1 MIFMGVK
8 SMDFKQWEGFR
19 RGEWSEKIA
28 VRDFIQQNYTPYT
41 GDGAFLEKP
50 TARTKALSEKCAS
63 LMQKERDKGGV
74 LDVDTEHV
82 SSLVTYDAG
91 YIDKDNELIV
101 GLQTDAPLRR
111 GVNPFGGM
119 RMARSAAK
127 AYGYKLSDS
136 IEEIFSF
143 KTTHNDGVFRVYTD
157 EMRAARHIG
166 LLTGLPDAYGRGRII
181 GDYRRVALY
190 GVDVLIAEKK
200 KDKQKIGQGNMDVD
214 AIRQSEE
221 LYQQIHF
228 LELLKEMAKLYGYD
242 ISAPASNAREAIQW
256 LYFGYLAAIK
266 EQNGA
271 AMSLGRTSTFLDIY
285 IERDLRNG
293 TLTESGAQELMD
305 DFVLKLRM
313 ARHLR
318 TPEYNELFGG
328 DPMWITES
336 VGGQGLDGRPLV
348 TKNSYRVLNTLYTL
362 GPAPEPN
369 LTVLWSEKLPAPFK
383 TFCARVSVDTDA
395 IQYENDD
402 LMRPIYGDDYAIACC
417 VSAMQVGKQMQF
429 FGARCNLAKLLL
441 LAINGGYDNVFDRH
455 VGPQMEPL
463 SGDTL
468 DYNEVAG
475 RFSVYL
481 SWLCRLYVNTMNVIH
496 YMHDKYAYEK
506 IQMALHDTDVTRFM
520 AFGVAGLSVA
530 ADSLSAIRYAKVHPV
545 RDEAGH
551 IVDFVTEGKFPTYG
565 NDDDRVDAIAKKLL
579 EDTITELRKTP
590 TYRNAIHTLSAL
602 TITSNVVYGKKT
614 GATPDGRKKGEPF
627 APGANPMH
635 NREKNGALASLN
647 SVAKMPYDACRD
659 GISNTFSIVPQALG
673 KTPEERSENLVSVLD
688 GYFKQHAH
696 HINVNVLN
704 REMLME
710 AYEDPTK
717 YPNLTIRVSG
727 YAVNFHKLS
736 KEQQREVIMRTF
748 HSAM

>member
-1 MIFMGVK
+1 MGVNN
-8 SMDFKQWEGFR
+8 MDFKQWEGFR

-41 GDGAFLEKP
+41 GDGAFLEKA
-50 TARTKALSEKCAS
+50 TARTKALADKCAA

-119 RMARSAAK
+119 RMARSAAA
-127 AYGYKLSDS
+127 AYGYKLSDT

-285 IERDLRNG
+285 IERDLQNG

-468 DYNEVAG
+468 DFNEVAG

-551 IVDFVTEGKFPTYG
+551 IVDFVTEGEFPTYG